1 MGTVRTTDGA
11 QLAYEQ
17 GGAGRD
23 LVLVHGITESRHAWD
38 PVVADLESRW
48 RVTAVDVRGHGE
60 SERRAP
66 YDAVTLAS
74 DLATIVDTLDLER
87 PLMVGHSMGGVI
99 VSAYGGA
106 GHPARGIVNVD
117 QPMALGAFKAALEP
131 LIPMLQGDDASF
143 REAVSTVFAVLDGAL
158 PAAERTRLDAL
169 ARPEQAVVLGVWSQV
184 FELEAEEL
192 DALAAELLSGI
203 RESKRKLLLGGIQRG
218 ASGVRVT
225 EEGDFQ
231 DIGTVYFNESASAN
245 ILSCASQIDAGA
257 DITYEKGRD
266 RFVMIPDQGKNAYYF
281 GRKQVKGSE
290 GRFYICDSRTM
301 IRPTESVLVQT
312 VEDNMRTFT
321 KREVMQA
328 KKAREL
334 LVRMG
339 FPSVHSK

>member
-1 MGTVRTTDGA
+1 MGTVRTSDGA
-11 QLAYEQ
+11 HLAYEQ

-23 LVLVHGITESRHAWD
+23 LVLVHGVTESRHAWD

-66 YDAVTLAS
+66 YDAVTFAS

-117 QPMALGAFKAALEP
+117 QPMALGTFKAALEP
-131 LIPMLQGDDASF
+131 LISMLQGDDASF

-158 PAAERTRLDAL
+158 PAAERARLDAL

-184 FELEAEEL
+184 FELAAVEL

-203 RESKRKLLLGGIQRG
+203 RVPYLAIHGSDPGVEYVQWLLGIVTNARVEVWPDTGHYPHLVDPARFGQR
-218 ASGVRVT
+218 
-225 EEGDFQ
+225 
-231 DIGTVYFNESASAN
+231 
-245 ILSCASQIDAGA
+245 L
-257 DITYEKGRD
+257 
-266 RFVMIPDQGKNAYYF
+266 DQFDG
-281 GRKQVKGSE
+281 G
-290 GRFYICDSRTM
+290 
-301 IRPTESVLVQT
+301 L
-312 VEDNMRTFT
+312 
-321 KREVMQA
+321 
-328 KKAREL
+328 
-334 LVRMG
+334 
-339 FPSVHSK
+339 